1 VNTLSKDVAYYL
13 FYPEPIYQFNPA
25 YSYTEIRYT
34 VPGSGIT
41 PQGTITYTVNPKK
54 IKQPGTNEIIIVTGD
69 DPTQD
74 SIVIQGTRK
83 TSSGFGSIAKPVIIN
98 VPASYSVYYP
108 DPYLKEYFI
117 VGWNGSA
124 ISKEYFIN
132 YGEAEFSVDTSVVG
146 AMVGLTTSNDA
157 AKDSGYSLIRYAF
170 YCALG
175 KYTIYVNGVSTPIQ
189 TISFLTSDTF
199 KIIIGIFDVKFLV
212 NNIEKYSVALT
223 PELST
228 YVLKSSLYVSKD
240 KVLNASIR
248 QISYA
253 NINSIPVISK
263 QYIIYNGLK
272 YAVVNGRVLINGK
285 WHTVIITGFVYINNI
300 LYLVQNGKIF
310 YDGKYVSV
318 VNGTVT
324 IIGIGGSTH
333 IVDYSPIVI
342 INGNV
347 LSVLTEINN
356 VPGWWVGLEGKLLS
370 KDYSHINL
378 SFDIQCKI
386 EPFYGLFSEARLN
399 TNLIYKDGLYLQNNL
414 TIDCYLEPYYG
425 LNCNLGIDCLL
436 YYKDYSNISV
446 LCNLDCTL
454 TADSLMPTIPPE
466 LVLGFWIGCNI
477 RNYIIESP
485 SLTIIV

>member
-1 VNTLSKDVAYYL
+1 MNTLSKDVAYYL

-54 IKQPGTNEIIIVTGD
+54 IKQPGSNETITIVGD
-69 DPTQD
+69 DPTE
-74 SIVIQGTRK
+74 SVTISGTQK
-83 TSSGFGSIAKPVIIN
+83 TPNGVGSVAKAVIIN
-98 VPASYSVYYP
+98 VPASYSIHYP
-108 DPYLKEYFI
+108 TPYVKEYYF

-175 KYTIYVNGVSTPIQ
+175 KYSIYVNGVSTTIQ
-189 TISFLTSDTF
+189 NISFLTSDTF
-199 KIIIGIFDVKFLV
+199 KIIIGISDVKFLV
-212 NNIEKYSVALT
+212 NNAEVYSISLT

-240 KVLNASIR
+240 KVINASIR

-253 NINSIPVISK
+253 NINSISVIPK

-272 YAVVNGRVLINGK
+272 YEVINGRIVINGT
-285 WHTVIITGFVYINNI
+285 WYSVITTGFVYINNI

-310 YDGKYVSV
+310 YGGKYISV
-318 VNGTVT
+318 VDGTVT
-324 IIGIGGSTH
+324 VIGIDGSTH
-333 IVDYSPIVI
+333 KVDYSPILI

-370 KDYSHINL
+370 KNYSHINL
-378 SFDIQCKI
+378 SFDIGCKLEPFYGLYSEAKLNSNLIYKDGSYIQNDLTIGCYI
-386 EPFYGLFSEARLN
+386 EPFYGL
-399 TNLIYKDGLYLQNNL
+399 
-414 TIDCYLEPYYG
+414 
-425 LNCNLGIDCLL
+425 NCNLTLDCLL
-436 YYKDYSNISV
+436 YYKDFSSITTS
-446 LCNLDCTL
+446 LDIDCSLVGLSLLPIIPPTL
-454 TADSLMPTIPPE
+454 T
-466 LVLGFWIGCNI
+466 VGFEVGCRI
-477 RNYIIESP
+477 RNYIIENP